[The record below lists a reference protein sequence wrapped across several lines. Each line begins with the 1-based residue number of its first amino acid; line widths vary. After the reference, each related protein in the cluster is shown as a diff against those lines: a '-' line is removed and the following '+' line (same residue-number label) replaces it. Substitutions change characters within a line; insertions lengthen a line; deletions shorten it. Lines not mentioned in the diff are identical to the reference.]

1 MSTLRSNSTS
11 SLLSLSTSQ
20 PLSKSVPVEIISVG
34 SEYILQR
41 YHTSSAAMIA
51 NRLLETG
58 VEVDYVSSVVGQEA
72 QLEAVLRQAIER
84 AALIFVVGGVS
95 SGDYD
100 VTKKLLTRVLKKRL
114 VLNYRILDGIKNQYT
129 HQGEE
134 MPRQAEKRALVP
146 TDAEILTNEIGSV
159 PGFLFTQAEA
169 HVVLL
174 PGNAHEVDVMLKQHI
189 LSRLDSKTF
198 RVGSVGALVLKTCG
212 LPIGH
217 IKDAL
222 RTLERAYRH
231 YKLDYVSDG
240 EETSIIVTMRG
251 DGPSFVDARLETVE
265 AQIRKKLGQ
274 HVYGTGAQTLEEVV
288 GNLLKARNHKV
299 ALAESCT
306 GGMIASKLT
315 DIPGSSAYFER
326 GVVSYSNAAKIS
338 LLDVSPAI
346 IEKHGAVSAETAVA
360 MAEGVRWIAQTTYGV
375 SVTGIAGPDGGT
387 QEKPVGLVYIALAS
401 EHGNTRWHRCQ
412 FEGDRWM
419 IRTRAAQTALNLLRQ
434 HIGECSKDF
443 APVSHGTVAAA

>member
-1 MSTLRSNSTS
+1 M
-11 SLLSLSTSQ
+11 
-20 PLSKSVPVEIISVG
+20 PVEIISVG
-34 SEYILQR
+34 NEYILQR
-41 YHTSSAAMIA
+41 YQNNSVATIA

-72 QLEAVLRQAIER
+72 QLEEVLRQAIGR
-84 AALIFVVGGVS
+84 SSLIFVVGGVS

-114 VLNYRILDGIKNQYT
+114 VLNYRILDSIQDQYT
-129 HQGEE
+129 HQGED
-134 MPRQAEKRALVP
+134 MPRNAEKRALVP
-146 TDAEILTNEIGSV
+146 TDAEILTNEAGTV

-174 PGNAHEVDVMLKQHI
+174 PGNAYELDVMLKQHI
-189 LSRLDSKTF
+189 LPRLDSKTF
-198 RVGSVGALVLKTCG
+198 RVGSIGACVLKTCG
-212 LPIGH
+212 MTIES

-231 YKLDYVSDG
+231 YKLDYVSDC

-251 DGPSFVDARLETVE
+251 DGPNFVDSRLDAVE
-265 AQIRKKLGQ
+265 SQIRKKLGK
-274 HVYGTGAQTLEEVV
+274 HVYGTGAQTLEDVV
-288 GNLLKARNHKV
+288 GNLLKERNQTV

-315 DIPGSSAYFER
+315 NIPGCSAYFER

-338 LLDVSPAI
+338 LLDVSPNV

-360 MAEGVRWIAQTTYGV
+360 MAEGVRWIAQTTYGL

-401 EHGNTRWHRCQ
+401 EQSKTHWHRCT

-419 IRTRAAQTALNLLRQ
+419 VRTRAAQTALDLLRQ
-434 HIGECSKDF
+434 HIGEFSKDSIP
-443 APVSHGTVAAA
+443 ASHGTVAVT